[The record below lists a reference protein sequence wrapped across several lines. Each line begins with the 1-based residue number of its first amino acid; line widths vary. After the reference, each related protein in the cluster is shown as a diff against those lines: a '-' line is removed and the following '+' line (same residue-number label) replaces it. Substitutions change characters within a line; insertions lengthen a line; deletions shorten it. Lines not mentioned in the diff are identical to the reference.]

1 MALPRKR
8 GFWTRRCLLLNADL
22 PPNDAALK
30 AEELKTLH
38 ERLLE
43 ERDSILKAYRRDMQT
58 GQESVS
64 EASEDMVDR
73 ATVAYSRELA
83 FSISDTERTQLRL
96 VDEALERIQKG
107 TYGICQYSGQPI
119 GFKRL
124 QVVPWARFRVEYQE
138 MMEQGLLTLD
148 N

>member
-1 MALPRKR
+1 MLRA
-8 GFWTRRCLLLNADL
+8 
-22 PPNDAALK
+22 
-30 AEELKTLH
+30 
-38 ERLLE
+38 RLVE
-43 ERDSILKAYRRDMQT
+43 ERENILKAYRRDLQT

-83 FSISDTERTQLRL
+83 FSISDSERTQLRL
-96 VDEALERIQKG
+96 VDEALARMAAG
-107 TYGICQYSGQPI
+107 TYGVCQYSGQPI